1 MSDDF
6 NPATKFRPLTGGVRI
21 LEKIIVIALTLVSAA
36 WAGEL
41 HVYLNLT
48 FFKEQFLGFFFAFG
62 MAGVFLRVKRRSD
75 ERGDSVPWNDWFC
88 FFGCLVTGGFIM
100 VMYPSIAYRLGVL
113 SPERWILGILA
124 ILLILEATRRVAGW
138 PLVWVGLA
146 CIFYA
151 KFADFF
157 PGLLG
162 RERRLVVTHCKLSLS

>member
-62 MAGVFLRVKRRSD
+62 MAGVFLRVKRRS
-75 ERGDSVPWNDWFC
+75 EN
-88 FFGCLVTGGFIM
+88 
-100 VMYPSIAYRLGVL
+100 A
-113 SPERWILGILA
+113 
-124 ILLILEATRRVAGW
+124 ATV
-138 PLVWVGLA
+138 
-146 CIFYA
+146 
-151 KFADFF
+151 F
-157 PGLLG
+157 PGTTG
-162 RERRLVVTHCKLSLS
+162 FAFSVVWSPADSLW